1 MGGLALACV
10 DAFVMEGSIMPMA
23 LLFTPSLKFL
33 RLEEYNG
40 NHLARWR
47 CTERQQQTLAWGR
60 RQDIL
65 ETMRTFLAGAFDFAR
80 TEREAGVQTDR
91 APPSPPRAQC
101 ARLGHVKK

>member
-10 DAFVMEGSIMPMA
+10 DAFVTEGSIMPMA

-65 ETMRTFLAGAFDFAR
+65 EAMRTFLAGAFELR
-80 TEREAGVQTDR
+80 GQKERRECRPTGH
-91 APPSPPRAQC
+91 PPHPLEPD
-101 ARLGHVKK
+101 VIKN